1 MSNINNLVNEA
12 SLYDVDYLNYIFEP
26 DETSSKKYNIVLCE
40 PYNNL
45 IHGNTLLN
53 NHFLVDYRFKKFDI
67 TIFKILKNNL
77 LHSISYKYRNSNDTK
92 INHLLIRNYKMI
104 LNKLKPEIAEC
115 ITLSDG
121 ECVCILKTYWIRI
134 IQRKWQSIIKI
145 RKEIIKQMMYIKSL
159 KYREINGKCPKYIEY
174 IPRLKGMLNTYSRIR

>member
-1 MSNINNLVNEA
+1 MSNINILVNEE
-12 SLYDVDYLNYIFEP
+12 SLDDDDYLNYIFEP
-26 DETSSKKYNIVLCE
+26 DETSNKKYDIVLCE
-40 PYNNL
+40 PYNNF
-45 IHGNTLLN
+45 IHGDTLLN
-53 NHFLVDYRFKKFDI
+53 NHFLVDYRFKKIDI

-77 LHSISYKYRNSNDTK
+77 LHSISYKYRNSNKTK

-121 ECVCILKTYWIRI
+121 QRVCILKTYWIRI
-134 IQRKWQSIIKI
+134 IQRKWKSIIKI

-159 KYREINGKCPKYIEY
+159 KYREINGTCSNYIGY
-174 IPRLKGMLNTYSRIR
+174 MPRLKGMLTSYS